1 MRKLGVAPP
10 VRCCC
15 QKFSVEVKERVSAIA
30 AALCDAA
37 GKDALVS
44 RHLPER
50 VDELS
55 EIAIARLDRIVRELA
70 MP

>member
-1 MRKLGVAPP
+1 MVGSSSACACARTRVSA
-10 VRCCC
+10 RIN
-15 QKFSVEVKERVSAIA
+15 VSAIA